1 MSMKL
6 AELVKITGGRLLRE
20 GLSNDITELAFD
32 SRRLAVPDRSAFFA
46 LRSLSAD
53 GADYID
59 AAYRAGVRTFVVGND
74 FFPDKRWYEGSFVAV
89 SEPLQALQ
97 AVAAWH
103 RKRFTLPV
111 VGITGSNGKT
121 VVKDWLSW
129 LLELDKQVCRS
140 PKSYNSQIGVPIS
153 VWQLDAQDEIGIFE
167 AGISQPGEMNRLA
180 NIIAPTHGIF
190 THLGDA
196 HAENFP
202 DAAAKV
208 AEKMLLFDAV
218 EVLVMRTD
226 QPILA
231 EAAKNWQAYHPKCR
245 LLHWGESSDA
255 QWQLLESKRDAE
267 QTHIRLLKDDN
278 EEIFIIPFNDAAS
291 LENAIHCW
299 VMMRALG
306 YQAADLQARFARLPR
321 LHMRM
326 EMKAALQG
334 STLINDSYSLDLD
347 SLRLALQQ
355 LSNLDQHTKRLV
367 ILSDFDRQQG
377 LGEGQYREAARL
389 LTEFGVQQL
398 LAVGP
403 ELKQYKKFF
412 SGLDARFYDHTNQ
425 LLGNLPIKE
434 LVNTGILLKGARKF
448 GFERIERL
456 LSLKMHQTV
465 LEIDLDAMLHNYR
478 YFRGLVR
485 QQTKIMVMVKAFSYG
500 SGSVEV
506 ASLLQ
511 HQRADYLAVAFADE
525 GVALREAG
533 IRLPIMVMNVEP
545 SGLEKLLQYQ
555 LEPEVYS
562 FRLLDELETYLKT
575 TEGDE
580 DLRIHLNIDTGMKR
594 LGFETTEVGPL
605 LKRLQASP
613 RIRVASVYSHLVASD
628 SPEHLAY
635 TRQQISR
642 FNEAYQQLAAG
653 LGYRPLQHILNTAGI
668 LHFPDAQFDM
678 VRLGIGLYGFD
689 PSEQDEAQ
697 SASAVPLQPVGTL
710 KTVISQIHQLD
721 AGETVGYS
729 RRGKVQQA
737 AKIATLPVGYADGIV
752 RACGNGKVQ
761 FMVNGQLAPTIGSI
775 CMDMCMLDVTGIDC
789 REGDPVIVFGPELP
803 LTRLAEAIGTIPYE
817 ILTNVSQRVK
827 RVYLKD

>member
-6 AELVKITGGRLLRE
+6 AELVQVTGGRLLRE
-20 GLSNDITELAFD
+20 GLSNDITELAYD

-46 LRSLSAD
+46 LKTTTGD
-53 GADYID
+53 GNDYID
-59 AAYRAGVRTFVVGND
+59 AAYRSGVRTFVVGPD
-74 FFPDKRWYEGSFVAV
+74 FFPDKRWYEGSFVSV
-89 SEPLQALQ
+89 ENPLLALQ

-103 RKRFTLPV
+103 RKKFRLPV
-111 VGITGSNGKT
+111 VAITGSNGKT

-129 LLELDKQVCRS
+129 LLELDRQVCRS

-167 AGISQPGEMNRLA
+167 AGISQPGEMARLA
-180 NIIAPTHGIF
+180 QIVGPTHGIF

-202 DAAAKV
+202 DPSAKV
-208 AEKMLLFDAV
+208 AEKMKLFDQV
-218 EVLVMRTD
+218 DSLVIRID
-226 QPILA
+226 HPLLA
-231 EAAKNWQAYHPKCR
+231 EASQQWLKEHPGGR
-245 LLHWGESSDA
+245 LLSWGAHA
-255 QWQLLESKRDAE
+255 QTMWQLLVAQRENDQTTIQLQHGSEQES
-267 QTHIRLLKDDN
+267 
-278 EEIFIIPFNDAAS
+278 FVIPFNDAAS
-291 LENAIHCW
+291 IENAIHCW
-299 VMMRALG
+299 VMMRELG
-306 YQAADLQARFARLPR
+306 YVADDLLTRFARLPR

-355 LSNLDQHTKRLV
+355 LSSLDQHAKRLV

-377 LGEGQYREAARL
+377 LGEGHYREAARL

-403 ELKQYKKFF
+403 ELKQYKRYFA
-412 SGLDARFYDHTNQ
+412 GIEARFYDHTEQ
-425 LLGNLPIKE
+425 LLSQLPVKE

-448 GFERIERL
+448 GFERVERL
-456 LSLKMHQTV
+456 LSLKLHQTV

-485 QQTKIMVMVKAFSYG
+485 SQTKIMVMVKAFSYG

-562 FRLLDELETYLKT
+562 FRLLDELEAYLKAT
-575 TEGDE
+575 SADD
-580 DLRIHLNIDTGMKR
+580 DLQIHLNIDTGMKR
-594 LGFETTEVGPL
+594 LGFETREVPAL

-628 SPEHLAY
+628 SHEHLGF
-635 TRQQISR
+635 TRQQIKR
-642 FNEAYQQLAAG
+642 FDEAYQQLAAG
-653 LGYRPLQHILNTAGI
+653 LGYRPLQHILNTAGM

-689 PSEQDEAQ
+689 PSEVDATQAR
-697 SASAVPLQPVGTL
+697 STVPLQPVGTL
-710 KTVISQIHQLD
+710 RTVISQLHQLE

-729 RRGKVQQA
+729 RRGKVAQA

-761 FMVNGQLAPTIGSI
+761 FMVNGHLAPTIGSI

-789 REGDPVIVFGPELP
+789 REGDPVIIFGPELP
-803 LTRLAEAIGTIPYE
+803 LTRLADAIGTIPYE
-817 ILTNVSQRVK
+817 ILTSVSQRVK